1 MALQVKET
9 PHTSNRTQKKKENSY
24 GFVNSKRNYSHNEK

>member
-9 PHTSNRTQKKKENSY
+9 PHTSNRTQKEDSY

>member
-9 PHTSNRTQKKKENSY
+9 PHTSNRTQKKENSY